1 VLAQIRR
8 YYEELDKFWTDEI
21 RRAVKALEMR
31 RIDLKDFERWKN
43 FHASIKQTI
52 EYSEVW

>member
-1 VLAQIRR
+1 MLAQIRR